1 MALYWS
7 IVIGRGGGLPVMA
20 DGGDRA
26 EGWNGKWE
34 GGVADGLLVF
44 IDKFFFIQIHYRR

>member
-1 MALYWS
+1 
-7 IVIGRGGGLPVMA
+7 MA

-34 GGVADGLLVF
+34 GGNGLLVF
-44 IDKFFFIQIHYRR
+44 IDTFLFI